1 MKKIKLL
8 ILVLSVPL
16 LCACN
21 NDADKNRMKII
32 EELYSNIFQMNLDG
46 MLIVNPIGQDQAYK
60 YGTYNFVWYVD
71 SNSCSTCALGNL
83 EKWDFYLKNLKENYD
98 VGFYPV
104 FSPPKSQ
111 SSIFINRAKAQYAEY
126 PIIIDTAGFFKKRN
140 IFLPSEQLYHTFLI
154 DSLGKIINVGT
165 PINNVS
171 LQKVILKRIKK
182 RKQAEE

>member
-60 YGTYNFVWYVD
+60 YGTYKY
-71 SNSCSTCALGNL
+71 
-83 EKWDFYLKNLKENYD
+83 
-98 VGFYPV
+98 
-104 FSPPKSQ
+104 
-111 SSIFINRAKAQYAEY
+111 
-126 PIIIDTAGFFKKRN
+126 
-140 IFLPSEQLYHTFLI
+140 
-154 DSLGKIINVGT
+154 
-165 PINNVS
+165 
-171 LQKVILKRIKK
+171 
-182 RKQAEE
+182 